1 VTRFWPFRQFGLKVL
16 SVGLAVMLWM
26 VIAGE
31 ETVERGLRIPLE
43 LQQFPAELELEAEAP
58 SLVDVRVR
66 GSSGTLSRVAPGD
79 IVAVL
84 DLHTARI
91 GRRLYQLTPEQV
103 RVPFGVQVVQ
113 ITPPSVALVFEQ
125 SASKSVP
132 IVPALEGTPAP
143 GFVVGKPIVD
153 PPTVEVVGP
162 ASAVER
168 ATEALTEPVS
178 VAGAMQEVV
187 DNVTVGFEDPSLR
200 LKSPRLA
207 AVRVPVLPGPVER
220 TLRDRPVHLRSLGTN
235 LTARANPTAVE
246 VVLRGSRQ
254 GLSRVDREDVNA
266 YVDLAGLG
274 AGKYVLG
281 VKVDASQD
289 AGVARIIPATVQVTI
304 ISVKK

>member
-1 VTRFWPFRQFGLKVL
+1 MKRIWPFRQLGLKIL
-16 SVGLAVMLWM
+16 SLGLAVMLWV

-43 LQQFPAELELEAEAP
+43 LQQFPPELELETEAP

-66 GSSGTLSRVAPGD
+66 GASGTLSRVAPGD

-84 DLHTARI
+84 DLHTART

-113 ITPPSVALVFEQ
+113 INPPSVALVFEQ

-132 IVPALEGTPAP
+132 VTPAVEGTPAP
-143 GFVVGKPIVD
+143 GFVVGKPTVE
-153 PPTVEVVGP
+153 PGTVEVVGP
-162 ASAVER
+162 AGAVQR
-168 ATEALTEPVS
+168 VTEALTEPVS
-178 VAGAMQEVV
+178 VAGAMQAVV
-187 DNVTVGFEDPSLR
+187 DNVTVGFQDPSLR
-200 LKSPRLA
+200 LKNPKLA
-207 AVRVPVLPGPVER
+207 EVRVPVLPGPVER
-220 TLRDRPVHLRSLGTN
+220 TLRDLPVHLRDLGTN
-235 LTARANPTAVE
+235 MTAQATPTAVE

-254 GLSRVDREDVNA
+254 GLGRVDREEVTA
-266 YVDLAGLG
+266 YIELGGLG
-274 AGKYVLG
+274 AGTYVLG

-304 ISVKK
+304 VSVKK